1 MRRRPPRSTRTDT
14 LFPTRRSSDLA
25 AGRAAGGGQVR
36 LNLRTVVNVL
46 VVFAVGLSAMVWAVV
61 GLADLRLFGDDRVTI
76 QAVVARAAGA
86 LPGAEVTYLGQPVG
100 RVEESELVED
110 RKSVV

>member
-1 MRRRPPRSTRTDT
+1 
-14 LFPTRRSSDLA
+14 
-25 AGRAAGGGQVR
+25 
-36 LNLRTVVNVL
+36 
-46 VVFAVGLSAMVWAVV
+46 MVWAVV

-100 RVEESELVED
+100 RVEESEFVDDGILVTMSVD
-110 RKSVV
+110 LPHRVASQLRADVRQKSALGEPYVRSEEHTSELQSLMRISYA